1 MPGIAEWCCTAASSF
16 PFKPGERPGCHFR
29 ERRTRMELT
38 GMGAPQHERRNAL
51 FNLLRTKAVGC
62 CNSRPARCSLYR
74 AGLICG
80 RIEDAPASDNP
91 P

>member
-1 MPGIAEWCCTAASSF
+1 MRRVEFPWKPVRSGNQPSGIAEWCCTAASSF

-51 FNLLRTKAVGC
+51 FDPPRTKAVGH
-62 CNSRPARCSLYR
+62 CNGRPARYSL
-74 AGLICG
+74 AGQ
-80 RIEDAPASDNP
+80 D
-91 P
+91 